1 MEIAKNKQWRSLP
14 TEVVH
19 LIAEMTGCVKLRNG
33 FLVQQ
38 ISKNDSRRQVL
49 ATIPKIVLWPINKW
63 EGSDVKSTVKVTRQH
78 GSSQFRFEICVLI
91 LNPSK
96 IVRRAIEPL
105 KPTREIDKNG
115 VYVDTRKKIC
125 DVYQEVG
132 LTFFKEDDSPTAL
145 KYFLKQNGTKF
156 VIKCDGT
163 IIDVYAYHG

>member
-1 MEIAKNKQWRSLP
+1 
-14 TEVVH
+14 
-19 LIAEMTGCVKLRNG
+19 MTGCVKLRNG
-33 FLVQQ
+33 FLMLQ
-38 ISKNDSRRQVL
+38 ISKDDPRRQVL

-78 GSSQFRFEICVLI
+78 GSSHFRFEIRVLI

-105 KPTREIDKNG
+105 KIPRKLDKNG
-115 VYVDTRKKIC
+115 VYVDTRKTIC

-132 LTFFKEDDSPTAL
+132 LTFFKADDNPTL
-145 KYFLKQNGTKF
+145 LEYFLKCNGTKF

-163 IIDVYAYHG
+163 IIDVYNYY